1 MKNIIRHI
9 IIGILPI
16 LYLGLIW
23 VQSSHFDPSSIEHFS
38 NTIDEKIL
46 FVIGAFFE
54 LAHLVEFGLLYLFIL
69 IAFRT
74 LRILNQKS
82 DNLAVIFALIY
93 GILDEV
99 HQIFVPFRSFSVT
112 DLLKDFIGIFIVWLF
127 VHKTRYG
134 LQLKGRPVSK

>member
-1 MKNIIRHI
+1 MKTHIRRFSF
-9 IIGILPI
+9 GILPI
-16 LYLGLIW
+16 LYMGLIW
-23 VQSSHFDPSSIEHFS
+23 LQSSQFDPSSIDNFS
-38 NTIDEKIL
+38 DVIDKKVLII
-46 FVIGAFFE
+46 IGSIFE
-54 LAHLVEFGLLYLFIL
+54 LFHLIEFGLLYLFIL
-69 IAFRT
+69 IAFRA